1 MESACLS
8 QQVGGCPLINSQ
20 LDAEGWSL
28 GSPTGVSQL
37 QKQGKG
43 CGHPSL
49 LHRLHEHMVHTAA
62 AAEPTALCSEEGDAG
77 WSLHLCILLHP
88 GHLQRSSQG
97 TVQAEICCA
106 AANNSS

>member
-1 MESACLS
+1 MVSGLPHWCFSAPEARERL
-8 QQVGGCPLINSQ
+8 
-20 LDAEGWSL
+20 W
-28 GSPTGVSQL
+28 
-37 QKQGKG
+37 
-43 CGHPSL
+43 PSL

-97 TVQAEICCA
+97 TVQAEIFCA